1 MKIFRTIIA
10 SVFSVL
16 FFFVLLG
23 MTLLLF
29 VSNAFNKEYY
39 KEVLKDVN
47 LEEVKL
53 NEIGIDNFNDDL
65 GSDASVNDVLVEGLK
80 EFNINE
86 NDAKKIINNNE
97 VKEVVGSLLSDAV
110 IYLTNRENLP
120 QISMEDVKKLSNLD
134 DLKDIIDN
142 IPGDEM
148 EKLIG
153 DVNQMI
159 KNYLKEGNNE

>member
-10 SVFSVL
+10 SMFSVL

-53 NEIGIDNFNDDL
+53 NEIGIDNFNEEL
-65 GSDASVNDVLVEGLK
+65 GSEASVNDVLVKGLK

-110 IYLTNRENLP
+110 IYLTNKENLP
-120 QISMEDVKKLSNLD
+120 QISMEDVEKLKNVD
-134 DLKDIIDN
+134 ELKDVIGN
-142 IPGDEM
+142 IPNDEM
-148 EKLIG
+148 EKLVG
-153 DVNQMI
+153 EVNQMI

>member
-120 QISMEDVKKLSNLD
+120 QISMEDVKKLSNVD

-142 IPGDEM
+142 IPGDKM

>member
-39 KEVLKDVN
+39 KEVLKDLN

-120 QISMEDVKKLSNLD
+120 QISMEDVKKLSNVD

-148 EKLIG
+148 EKLID

>member
-120 QISMEDVKKLSNLD
+120 QISMEDVKKLSNVD

>member
-53 NEIGIDNFNDDL
+53 NEIGINNFNDDL

-120 QISMEDVKKLSNLD
+120 QISMEDVKKLSNVD

>member
-16 FFFVLLG
+16 FVFVLLG

-120 QISMEDVKKLSNLD
+120 QISMEDVKKLSNVD

-142 IPGDEM
+142 IPGDKM